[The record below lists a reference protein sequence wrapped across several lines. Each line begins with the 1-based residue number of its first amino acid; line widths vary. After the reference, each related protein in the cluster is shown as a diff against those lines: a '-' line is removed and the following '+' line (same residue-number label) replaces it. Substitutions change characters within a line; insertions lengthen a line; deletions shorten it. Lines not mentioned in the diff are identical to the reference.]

1 MKIVLN
7 LLAIA
12 AIATF
17 TSCASKPAA
26 APSDCSSCSAK
37 APAKVNKKVKHNH

>member
-17 TSCASKPAA
+17 TSCASKPAPA
-26 APSDCSSCSAK
+26 AADSCCSAK

>member
-7 LLAIA
+7 LLAVA

-17 TSCASKPAA
+17 TSCASKPA
-26 APSDCSSCSAK
+26 PTSTDSCCSAK
-37 APAKVNKKVKHNH
+37 APQKVNKKAKHNH